1 MNWRTLPGPAQ
12 VALAW
17 AVNIGGHAWT
27 SELADRAVCAF
38 AEVTHDE

>member
-1 MNWRTLPGPAQ
+1 MTHWHTLPGPAQ

-27 SELADRAVCAF
+27 IL
-38 AEVTHDE
+38 